1 MKSATLHRRACAD
14 VYGNL
19 TKEKTIATL
28 ALLLARLAEPCRATR
43 PLAHVGPACRALPA
57 SSSSTASKS

>member
-1 MKSATLHRRACAD
+1 MKSATLHTRACAD

-19 TKEKTIATL
+19 TKEKTIATP

-43 PLAHVGPACRALPA
+43 PSAHVGPAGRAAPA
-57 SSSSTASKS
+57 SSSRS